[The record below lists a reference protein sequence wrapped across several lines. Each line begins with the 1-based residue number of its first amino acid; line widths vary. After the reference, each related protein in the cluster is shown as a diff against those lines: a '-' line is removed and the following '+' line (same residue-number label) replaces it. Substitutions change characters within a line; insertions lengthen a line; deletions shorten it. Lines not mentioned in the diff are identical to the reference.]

1 MYLHQKRAR
10 NSVTQHTKEPID
22 DNNNDDINNSS
33 INDNRN
39 DKKMKSSEMMQETS
53 VLTESHSREIHFSPM
68 EIDTVF
74 AADNSNQHHNKS
86 NVRNDGKVFVE
97 TR

>member
-1 MYLHQKRAR
+1 VI
-10 NSVTQHTKEPID
+10 VTETEDTEDGTVYENVSP
-22 DNNNDDINNSS
+22 S
-33 INDNRN
+33 
-39 DKKMKSSEMMQETS
+39 KKGAKQRYAAHS